1 MLPVKDNSYLLVEQ
15 ECTTENPYVFEP
27 ALGQCIADGL
37 LIEAI
42 IGHSKQNSPDFL
54 PLRDAS
60 GHLPH
65 HFWPNSIFNVSIP
78 ISEINHFVCK
88 LRSLLQPHWPEVK
101 MIVFGH
107 AADGNTHTGVQVGET
122 PSPLQAIDQM
132 VYTVVGNFNGL
143 FSAEHG
149 IGTLKKAYLGH
160 SKSAA
165 EIAQMR
171 ALKTMFDPAGL
182 LNPGKVFDM
191 L

>member
-1 MLPVKDNSYLLVEQ
+1 
-15 ECTTENPYVFEP
+15 
-27 ALGQCIADGL
+27 
-37 LIEAI
+37 
-42 IGHSKQNSPDFL
+42 
-54 PLRDAS
+54 
-60 GHLPH
+60 
-65 HFWPNSIFNVSIP
+65 
-78 ISEINHFVCK
+78 
-88 LRSLLQPHWPEVK
+88 